1 MDLDEES
8 RRIVHDWAAES
19 GGPEVAAALMA
30 NLSPV
35 PPSELATK
43 TGLERLGSELR
54 VEMAGVK
61 IEMVELGSEL
71 RGEMHQLGSE
81 LRVEMAGV
89 KIEMAAVKVEMV
101 ELGSELRGEMA
112 GVKIE
117 MAGMRGEITELRGE
131 VKGQIGELR
140 GEIKAQLPRLYAA
153 NLVGM
158 IGVAA
163 LVLGAVRLG

>member
-61 IEMVELGSEL
+61 IEMVE
-71 RGEMHQLGSE
+71 LGSE

>member
-8 RRIVHDWAAES
+8 RRIVHDWSAES

-54 VEMAGVK
+54 GEMAGVK
-61 IEMVELGSEL
+61 IEMVE
-71 RGEMHQLGSE
+71 LGSE

>member
-1 MDLDEES
+1 MGADEDT

-43 TGLERLGSELR
+43 TDLEHLGGALR
-54 VEMAGVK
+54 GEVHH
-61 IEMVELGSEL
+61 LGSEL

-81 LRVEMAGV
+81 LRGEMAGV
-89 KIEMAAVKVEMV
+89 KIEMA

-117 MAGMRGEITELRGE
+117 MVGVRGEIAELRGE
-131 VKGQIGELR
+131 VKGQISELR

>member
-1 MDLDEES
+1 M
-8 RRIVHDWAAES
+8 HDWAAES
-19 GGPEVAAALMA
+19 GGPKVAAALMA

-61 IEMVELGSEL
+61 I
-71 RGEMHQLGSE
+71 
-81 LRVEMAGV
+81 
-89 KIEMAAVKVEMV
+89 EMV

>member
-35 PPSELATK
+35 PPSQLATK
-43 TGLERLGSELR
+43 TDLE
-54 VEMAGVK
+54 
-61 IEMVELGSEL
+61 
-71 RGEMHQLGSE
+71 QLGSE
-81 LRVEMAGV
+81 FRVEMAGV
-89 KIEMAAVKVEMV
+89 KIEMAAVKVKMV

-117 MAGMRGEITELRGE
+117 MAGMRGEIAELRGEVKGQITELRGE